1 MKYFFI
7 RAFSGIVI
15 LLFLLFV
22 APNFNIDWVQ
32 EGNLKRIFAV
42 PIALVGGW
50 LSLYFYK
57 VIKEN

>member
-7 RAFSGIVI
+7 RASSGIVI

-32 EGNLKRIFAV
+32 EGNPKRIFAV

-57 VIKEN
+57 VIKKN